1 MLISKETLIGAA
13 SLGAGAVAAKV
24 VQNKVLGKFARNTS
38 PAVRNIVTL
47 AVGIFTPQ
55 LIKGPVGTGL
65 GAGMIAASV
74 AGLVD
79 PYLQNVGLAG
89 VGEVLMGEVPTEGS
103 PLMGASDIFTAPNT
117 DITSGSAGE
126 MDY

>member
-24 VQNKVLGKFARNTS
+24 VQNKVLGKFAPNTS